1 MNARRLFLFTLSLT
15 VAAVTA
21 PAMAKVAVN
30 PVFSDNAVLQR
41 DIKIPVWGIA
51 NDGEKVT
58 VKFNGQE
65 VSTTA
70 KGGNWRVDLAPVKA
84 GGPFELTIAG
94 ENTITLKNILV
105 GEVWIASGQS
115 NMQWSVKQSD
125 KPEETVAA
133 SANPQIRLLTVTR
146 RATPLP
152 QTDIPADNK
161 WVECGPSTVGE
172 FSAVAYHFGADL
184 AKHLKVPIGL
194 ISTNYGGTPAE
205 AWTSKEAIAADPT
218 LKAYHGVAANDK
230 PNSPSGLYNAMI
242 NPLIPYGI
250 RGAIWYQGESN
261 AARAYEYRTLF
272 TTMIKDWRARWGE
285 GDFPFLLVQLAP
297 FTAIKPEPGD
307 SDWAELREAQYLAT
321 KTLPNVGMAVIT
333 DLGDEKD
340 IHPKWKQPVGHRLAL
355 AARAMV
361 HGEDVE
367 HCGPVLASKTIE
379 GDKVVLTFDHA
390 KGGLT
395 AKNGALTGFT
405 VAGEDRKFVRAMAE
419 IDGNKIIV
427 SSPDVPKPVAVRYG
441 WANFPVVNLFNKAD
455 LPATP
460 FRTDEFPGVTQ
471 PK

>member
-1 MNARRLFLFTLSLT
+1 MNARRLFLYTLTLVF
-15 VAAVTA
+15 VAAVAA

-30 PVFSDNAVLQR
+30 SVFSDNAVLQR

-70 KGGNWRVDLAPVKA
+70 KGGAWRVDLAPVKA

-152 QTDIPADNK
+152 QADIPADNK
-161 WVECGPSTVGE
+161 WVECGPGTVGE

-261 AARAYEYRTLF
+261 AGRAYEYRTLF
-272 TTMIKDWRARWGE
+272 TTMIKDWRTRWGE

-361 HGEDVE
+361 HGEDIE

-379 GDKVVLTFDHA
+379 GDKVILTFDHA

-395 AKNGALTGFT
+395 AKEA
-405 VAGEDRKFVRAMAE
+405 
-419 IDGNKIIV
+419 
-427 SSPDVPKPVAVRYG
+427 P
-441 WANFPVVNLFNKAD
+441 
-455 LPATP
+455 
-460 FRTDEFPGVTQ
+460 
-471 PK
+471 